1 MSYQQRELSGSLFKN
16 QKKEKETHPDATGTA
31 LIDGVEYYVSAWTKT
46 GAKGRWQSLAFKRK
60 DKQET
65 RQQPASRQG
74 KPAAQD
80 DDGDIPF

>member
-16 QKKEKETHPDATGTA
+16 QKKEKDTHPDATGTA
-31 LIDGVEYYVSAWTKT
+31 LIDGVTYYVSAWTKT